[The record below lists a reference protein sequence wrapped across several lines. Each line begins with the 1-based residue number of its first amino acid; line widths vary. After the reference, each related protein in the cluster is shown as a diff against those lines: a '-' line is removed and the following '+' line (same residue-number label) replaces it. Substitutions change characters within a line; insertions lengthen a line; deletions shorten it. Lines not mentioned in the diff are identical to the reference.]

1 MHGGY
6 ARPPCGVTLTGS
18 VRAHVPHALFIPGAQ
33 SLREFPVRRVQSRGD
48 PPAAVS
54 WRSGRG
60 ISPKKYGPQLIA
72 AINPQ
77 AG

>member
-33 SLREFPVRRVQSRGD
+33 SLREFPVRRVQWPG
-48 PPAAVS
+48 
-54 WRSGRG
+54 
-60 ISPKKYGPQLIA
+60 
-72 AINPQ
+72 
-77 AG
+77 

>member
-1 MHGGY
+1 M
-6 ARPPCGVTLTGS
+6 PPGDPDTRRGVTLT
-18 VRAHVPHALFIPGAQ
+18 VPTRAHVPHALFIPGA
-33 SLREFPVRRVQSRGD
+33 RAGGVAGRVQSRGD

-60 ISPKKYGPQLIA
+60 QSPKKYGPRLIA
-72 AINPQ
+72 GLSPL